1 MEKLCGAGLL
11 SAIQFDETM
20 PIIHEGSAFCSMH
33 ASGVL
38 NEMKKRSAIVEQ

>member
-20 PIIHEGSAFCSMH
+20 PIIHEA
-33 ASGVL
+33 VL
-38 NEMKKRSAIVEQ
+38 FAACTHLVY